1 MKAKGLDPG
10 DKVMATSIAFR
21 LVMALRKQS
30 KRYGVVDRGK
40 QRGVILWELPPEKTL
55 V

>member
-1 MKAKGLDPG
+1 
-10 DKVMATSIAFR
+10 MATSIAFR

-30 KRYGVVDRGK
+30 KAGYGVVDRGK